1 LAFVSWE
8 TTMNDRS
15 VEIILTEWRAAELAL
30 AVDDS
35 DPPSQEVADRA
46 GTASSRIRR
55 GHRGASEHRGRAGEF
70 ANHLGARARLTAL
83 SSRAVDRI
91 LAEWR
96 ELERQQGHAAEAD
109 AQDAIRA
116 RINEVRRAYREVTK
130 AADDLAAEK
139 GPPEQLVSGLREV
152 VG

>member
-1 LAFVSWE
+1 MRS
-8 TTMNDRS
+8 TTATPRRKRS
-15 VEIILTEWRAAELAL
+15 LTAPERLRAEYAEAIE
-30 AVDDS
+30 A
-35 DPPSQEVADRA
+35 
-46 GTASSRIRR
+46 RR
-55 GHRGASEHRGRAGEF
+55 DHRGRAGEF

-96 ELERQQGHAAEAD
+96 ELERQQGHAPEAD